1 MPIGTGM
8 KQIYPVTVLVMLS
21 ITVCLALIGGHPS
34 VGRDKPAA
42 NAATPQAVQDG
53 GQAAAIAS
61 R

>member
-1 MPIGTGM
+1 M